1 MRLVLEVADEIK
13 GEYGII
19 SAMFPFCRFFL
30 IILLLAAFNA
40 HAVINS
46 LADYR
51 AFVQSPAVESAFDL
65 TGRVTY
71 VQSPDLFVL
80 RRADGA
86 LYILHH
92 SEDDVRSGDRVRVSG
107 TISSDRMTRTIWD
120 PLHAE
125 RIIVDDP
132 GESPAPQNATIGDIL
147 SGRHYLQ
154 EVRVEGTVEDIVPD
168 DIDPNW
174 QILVLRDGGNALLV
188 PLPVGADHTGLTDAR
203 VAVTGICEYNQGNTR
218 SLIGWRVRMKST
230 ADLEVVEAGIVRESS
245 IPRLPSELKSSP
257 EAAIALGRR
266 QTVGTVLAVWR
277 GNLLVRDDNGFV
289 LRVETDESDKQIVGS
304 RVRAV
309 GQVETDLF
317 RLNLSHASVRTLA
330 APTTNDEPPEAPLSE
345 KDIYSTD
352 KNHRAF
358 QLWHLGRAIRLT
370 GIVRSLPIEGVDGS
384 RAVLSSDGIDVPLD
398 FHACPS
404 VLPSIPRG
412 AKISVSGVLVF
423 ETENWRASKPLPR
436 ITGMFV
442 SVAYARDVTIL
453 RAPAWW
459 TPKRLFW
466 LIGGLVL
473 TLLAVS
479 CWTFALRRLA
489 ERRGKE
495 LAAAGVAQAE
505 SEFRLAERARLAV
518 ELHDSVAQNL
528 TGATLAIRAARR
540 RAGNETLAPLDIAL
554 RTLDATRGELRN
566 CIWDLRNRALEEPD
580 FAAAIRRTL
589 EPLVTDERIRI
600 RFSVPRALFSDSSA
614 HAILSV
620 VRELVANAI
629 RHGRAT
635 SIAIAGI
642 VQDNQLLCSVRDNGC
657 GFDPDTCPD
666 VEQGHFG
673 LQGIRER
680 IKPFNGALTI
690 VSRPQD
696 GTKVVIRVS
705 IPSPLRNQT

>member
-1 MRLVLEVADEIK
+1 MGDMFRFRPFFF
-13 GEYGII
+13 GILF
-19 SAMFPFCRFFL
+19 S
-30 IILLLAAFNA
+30 AAFNA
-40 HAVINS
+40 EAAINS

-51 AFVQSPAVESAFDL
+51 AFVQSPAVESTFDL

-71 VQSPDLFVL
+71 VQSPELFVL
-80 RRADGA
+80 RCTDGS
-86 LYILHH
+86 LYILHD
-92 SEDDVRSGDRVRVSG
+92 SEEVRSGDRVRVSG
-107 TISSDRMTRTIWD
+107 TIAPDRATRTIWD
-120 PLHAE
+120 PLKAG

-132 GESPAPQNATIGDIL
+132 GESPAPGNATIGDIL
-147 SGRHYLQ
+147 AGRHYLQ
-154 EVRVEGTVEDIVPD
+154 EVRVEGTVEDIIPD

-174 QILVLRDGGNALLV
+174 RILVLRDGGDALLV
-188 PLPVGADHTGLTDAR
+188 PLPAGADHTELTDAR

-230 ADLEVVEAGIVRESS
+230 ADLEVLETGTTREAA
-245 IPRLPSELKSSP
+245 IPRLPSGLKSTP

-277 GNLLVRDDNGFV
+277 GNLLVRDDNGSV
-289 LRVETDESDKQIVGS
+289 LRVETDAGDKPAVGS
-304 RVRAV
+304 RIHAV

-317 RLNLSHASVRTLA
+317 RLNLSRARVRTLA
-330 APTTNDEPPEAPLSE
+330 PPPPNNKPPEAPLSE
-345 KDIYSTD
+345 EDIYSTD
-352 KNHRAF
+352 TSHRAF
-358 QLWHLGRAIRLT
+358 QLWHLGRAISLT
-370 GIVRSLPIEGVDGS
+370 GIVRSLPIEGVEGS
-384 RAVLSSDGIDVPLD
+384 RALLACEDIDVPLD

-404 VLPSIPRG
+404 ALRSLPLG
-412 AKISVSGVLVF
+412 AKIAVSGVLVF

-442 SVAYARDVTIL
+442 SVARAADVTIL

-489 ERRGKE
+489 ERRGSE
-495 LAAAGVAQAE
+495 LAAAQIAQAE

-518 ELHDSVAQNL
+518 ELHDSVSQNL
-528 TGATLAIRAARR
+528 TGAALAIRAARR
-540 RAGNETLAPLDIAL
+540 RAENETLAPLDIAL
-554 RTLDATRGELRN
+554 KTLDATRGELRN

-589 EPLVTDERIRI
+589 EPLVSDERVRI
-600 RFSVPRALFSDSSA
+600 RFPVPRALFSDSSA

-629 RHGRAT
+629 RHGHAT
-635 SIAIAGI
+635 SIAIAGV
-642 VQDNQLLCSVRDNGC
+642 VQDNRLLCSVRDDGC
-657 GFDPDTCPD
+657 GFDPENCPD

-680 IKPFNGALTI
+680 IKPFNGTLAIT
-690 VSRPQD
+690 SRPHG
-696 GTKVVIRVS
+696 GTKVAVSVS
-705 IPSPLRNQT
+705 IPPPPLQRMKNEQDPYSDR